1 MESSDNTKQA
11 AYNKNEKS
19 RDIRTT
25 NIQAAKGNSSP
36 TQPYPTA
43 SVPVLVPEAWTKWS
57 EMAEEKPSSRTMEPQ
72 SFKNLTLSIPQ
83 PKW

>member
-25 NIQAAKGNSSP
+25 NIQAAKGIYHLIQLS
-36 TQPYPTA
+36 QTA
-43 SVPVLVPEAWTKWS
+43 SEPVLDPEAWTK
-57 EMAEEKPSSRTMEPQ
+57 
-72 SFKNLTLSIPQ
+72 
-83 PKW
+83 

>member
-43 SVPVLVPEAWTKWS
+43 SVPVLVPEAWTK
-57 EMAEEKPSSRTMEPQ
+57 
-72 SFKNLTLSIPQ
+72 
-83 PKW
+83 